1 MDRKE
6 EMKQAIINFLSSR
19 FNLTIFQ
26 CLLYFV
32 IGWVM
37 GEYLT
42 WPKLGL
48 MFVVMFGIQFITRT
62 KAVADGMVFRE
73 MMINNQVDANE
84 IVKRMKEE
92 ADRMNKED
100 LNQEKKRLDS
110 HGIIVV
116 YYICKLE
123 KHKNNKWRIEQ

>member
-1 MDRKE
+1 MGVYRKE

-26 CLLYFV
+26 CLLYFI
-32 IGWVM
+32 IGYVM

-48 MFVVMFGIQFITRT
+48 MFVVMLGIQFITRT

-73 MMINNQVDANE
+73 IMMNSQVDANE

-92 ADRMNKED
+92 TDRINKKD
-100 LNQEKKRLDS
+100 LN
-110 HGIIVV
+110 
-116 YYICKLE
+116 
-123 KHKNNKWRIEQ
+123 

>member
-1 MDRKE
+1 MGVYRKE

-48 MFVVMFGIQFITRT
+48 MFVVMLGIQFITRT

-73 MMINNQVDANE
+73 MMINSQVDANE

-92 ADRMNKED
+92 TDRINKKD
-100 LNQEKKRLDS
+100 LN
-110 HGIIVV
+110 
-116 YYICKLE
+116 
-123 KHKNNKWRIEQ
+123 

>member
-1 MDRKE
+1 
-6 EMKQAIINFLSSR
+6 MKQAIINFLSSR

-73 MMINNQVDANE
+73 IMINSQVDANE

-100 LNQEKKRLDS
+100 LN
-110 HGIIVV
+110 
-116 YYICKLE
+116 
-123 KHKNNKWRIEQ
+123 

>member
-1 MDRKE
+1 
-6 EMKQAIINFLSSR
+6 MKQAITNFLSSR

-48 MFVVMFGIQFITRT
+48 MFVVMLCIQFITRT
-62 KAVADGMVFRE
+62 KAVADGMMFRE
-73 MMINNQVDANE
+73 MMIHSQVDANE

-92 ADRMNKED
+92 TDRMNKED
-100 LNQEKKRLDS
+100 LN
-110 HGIIVV
+110 
-116 YYICKLE
+116 
-123 KHKNNKWRIEQ
+123 